1 MNVRINGIKI
11 IHSVFNRNKMKLIKF
26 LNIENEMSFMPN
38 LSAIVVIDKAKTP
51 YWAFFA
57 LLVSNL

>member
-1 MNVRINGIKI
+1 
-11 IHSVFNRNKMKLIKF
+11 MKLIKF

-57 LLVSNL
+57 LLAGSL

>member
-11 IHSVFNRNKMKLIKF
+11 IHSRFNRNKIKFIKF
-26 LNIENEMSFMPN
+26 LNIENEMSFMQN
-38 LSAIVVIDKAKTP
+38 LSAIVVIEKAKTP

-57 LLVSNL
+57 LLAGSL